1 MKRKIVCI
9 SILCIVVCSL
19 YYVFLASKDSCKG
32 LVSDSPTDDSAFQI
46 ITNKDLQI
54 ENLKKT
60 GVTWKDSKGDEYP
73 VYMAHTGSCFV
84 IKTSKSGK
92 DYRAYLG
99 EEVSEQIRK
108 ELENRK
114 SDDVIAQDTLSSFLG
129 KPIVI
134 NDKIYEQISAIAA
147 QDKKLSYSN
156 KIIQI
161 VDVRWRVNLMS
172 GGIVLMTSVQPDD
185 PKMKQV
191 VKYLTGIYGKPHEDE
206 EDGYDIKWSSSDD
219 PLDVFRPDCTLV
231 HLRRIR
237 SEEGGTVLIFE

>member
-1 MKRKIVCI
+1 MKK
-9 SILCIVVCSL
+9 SL
-19 YYVFLASKDSCKG
+19 PYI
-32 LVSDSPTDDSAFQI
+32 LVSLVLISFGYILFQNYNRTNSSQIPDSDSLTTLKSGGQI
-46 ITNKDLQI
+46 YEKSKFT
-54 ENLKKT
+54 KT
-60 GVTWKDSKGDEYP
+60 GFTWKDSKGDEYP

-114 SDDVIAQDTLSSFLG
+114 SDDVVAQDTLSSFLG

-172 GGIVLMTSVQPDD
+172 GSIVLMTSVQPDD

-191 VKYLTGIYGKPHEDE
+191 VKYLTGIYGKPYEDE

>member
-1 MKRKIVCI
+1 MKK
-9 SILCIVVCSL
+9 SL
-19 YYVFLASKDSCKG
+19 PYILASLAFVTFGYILLQNDNRTNPAQIFD
-32 LVSDSPTDDSAFQI
+32 SDSLTTLKSDGQI
-46 ITNKDLQI
+46 YEKSKFT
-54 ENLKKT
+54 KT
-60 GVTWKDSKGDEYP
+60 GFTWKDSKGDEYP

-114 SDDVIAQDTLSSFLG
+114 SDDVVAQDTLSSFLG

-191 VKYLTGIYGKPHEDE
+191 VKYLTCIYGKPYEDE